1 MELRQ
6 LEYFVAVAEEANFT
20 RAAQRVHISQSGVSA
35 QIRQL
40 ERELGHQLFDRS
52 TRIARLTAAG
62 AAALE
67 PARAALAA
75 ASSVQ
80 EAVDEVAGL
89 LRGRLSIGMVIGCT
103 IRPLF
108 IAMEKFHRDH
118 PGVEIAVQEGNSDR
132 MIDTVR
138 SGELDVALIGAA
150 GEPPDGLEAMT
161 IVSEN
166 LAALVPLGHRLAKRR
181 RLALDQ
187 LDGEPIVSM
196 PVGTGIRAAVDIG
209 CAAAGFTPDI
219 TIEANAADTV
229 ADLAERGLG
238 IGVLSASMATA
249 YQDRL
254 SAIPL
259 TGTPLPALLAV
270 VWSPSPSPAL
280 RAFIPRLRE
289 AFGR

>member
-6 LEYFVAVAEEANFT
+6 LQYFVAVAEEANFT

-75 ASSVQ
+75 ASSMQ

-238 IGVLSASMATA
+238 IGVLSASMTIA
-249 YQDRL
+249 YHDRL

-259 TGTPLPALLAV
+259 TGIPLPALLAV

>member
-52 TRIARLTAAG
+52 MRIARLTAAG

-80 EAVDEVAGL
+80 EAVDEVTGL
-89 LRGRLSIGMVIGCT
+89 LRGRLTIGMVIGCT
-103 IRPLF
+103 ITPLF

-132 MIDTVR
+132 MIDAVR
-138 SGELDVALIGAA
+138 SGELDVSLIGAA

-166 LAALVPLGHRLAKRR
+166 LAALMPLGHRLAKRR

-196 PVGTGIRAAVDIG
+196 PVGTGIRAALEIG

-219 TIEANAADTV
+219 AIAANAADTV

-238 IGVLSASMATA
+238 IGVLSASMTTA

-259 TGTPLPALLAV
+259 IGTPLPALLAV

-280 RAFIPRLRE
+280 RGFIPRLRE